1 MPPLIALLVGFVMLG
16 LFVLL
21 GRSNRRVACYGFIA
35 AWLALCVAHFTY
47 ATRVAAF
54 GFQQELAVHAGVF
67 GLPALVALVLA
78 GVFHRRQ
85 RPPGV

>member
-1 MPPLIALLVGFVMLG
+1 MPPLIALVAGFAMLAI
-16 LFVLL
+16 FILL
-21 GRSNRRVACYGFIA
+21 GRASRRVACYGFIA

-67 GLPALVALVLA
+67 GLPALTALILA
-78 GVFHRRQ
+78 RVFRA
-85 RPPGV
+85 RPPR